1 MNVLVVLVSRYIL
14 NEKKVLFIK
23 TKTKTKKGQNGA
35 SCFDLVNGFL

>member
-1 MNVLVVLVSRYIL
+1 MNVLVVLVSIL

-35 SCFDLVNGFL
+35 SCFDLVNGFS

>member
-1 MNVLVVLVSRYIL
+1 MNVLVVLVSIL